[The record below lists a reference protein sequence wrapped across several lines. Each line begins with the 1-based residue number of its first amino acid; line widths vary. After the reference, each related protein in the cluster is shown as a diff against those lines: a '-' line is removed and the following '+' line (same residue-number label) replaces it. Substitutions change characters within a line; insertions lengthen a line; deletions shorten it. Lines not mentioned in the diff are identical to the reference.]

1 MTGANL
7 QACMMGNSM
16 HNSTSIMKF
25 FINLLLNQVM
35 LCEDDTGNTYL
46 LRPVKR
52 DKGNWDP
59 NEVTKSN

>member
-1 MTGANL
+1 
-7 QACMMGNSM
+7 MMGNSM
-16 HNSTSIMKF
+16 HNTSIMKF
-25 FINLLLNQVM
+25 FINLLLNKVK